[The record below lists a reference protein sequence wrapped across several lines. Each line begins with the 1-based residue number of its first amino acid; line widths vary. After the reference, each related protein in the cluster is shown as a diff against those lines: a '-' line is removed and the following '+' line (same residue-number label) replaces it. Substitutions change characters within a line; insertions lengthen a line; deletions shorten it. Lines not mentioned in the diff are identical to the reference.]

1 MLNVRTF
8 IDRPILS
15 GVISVMIVIVGAIG
29 LTQLPIEQFPDIA
42 PPTVSVRA
50 SYTGANAETLQKSV
64 VVPLEE
70 AINGVE
76 NMIYMTSNASN
87 NGSCNINVF
96 FKQGTDPNMA
106 TVNVQNRVAQAQ
118 GLLPAEVTR
127 TGVNVV
133 RRQTSTL
140 KSLGLYSPNDTYDL
154 AFLNN
159 YFKINIEPRLSR
171 VPGVGEVDVYGSNY
185 SMRIWLDPAK
195 MAQHNLMPSDITAV
209 LAEQNVESP
218 AGTLGEESENTFQ
231 YVLKYRGRYEEEAD
245 YEQMVIRSEPD
256 GSVLRLKDV
265 ARVEMGLQGYAIE
278 GYINGHQGT
287 TSMISQTP
295 GSNANEIII
304 AIDKLVEEIRK
315 DLPADMELIDLMST
329 KDFLDASIH
338 SVRRTLLEAA
348 VLVVL
353 VVLLFLRSWRATL
366 VPLVA
371 IVVSL
376 VGTFGFLYVAGF
388 SLNTLTLFALVLVIG
403 TVVDDAIVVAEAVQ
417 TKMETQQTHP
427 LAPPCEGGE
436 RSPLTAG
443 EDVAKE
449 NPCAA
454 AQTHSSPLP
463 TREGQGGGS
472 AGGKSATITAMRGI
486 TTALITSTLV
496 FMAVFIPVCFMGGT
510 SGIFYTHFGLT
521 MAVAVLIS
529 LINALTLSP
538 ALCARLLK
546 VKTATRSPLNNR
558 GCDSTPGNSAVDDS
572 TLEECPSDI
581 DGRPLQGRYV
591 CDTLSAGPSDTA
603 VIERRRFH
611 RLPSFVQSFVSIL
624 QLIVRPF
631 VRPFQSFVQ
640 RFVKGY
646 QSCVLFFIGHKWL
659 VGGLVAA
666 ALATFF
672 YLLST
677 TKTALVPDEDMGVIY
692 VTVQTQPGSTKSET
706 HRMMDRIEQLIT
718 DLPQIKAYSK
728 SVGVSRMAGQSSN
741 NGMFL
746 LRLKNWDERRGKGDD
761 LKSVMAEVN
770 RRVADISEAKIM
782 AFTQPMISG
791 YGATNGF
798 ELQVQDHQD
807 RGVDSLMAVT
817 NRLIAALQ
825 ARPEISRA
833 QTSFHNRYPQY
844 RLHIDAARCKRAGVS
859 PSDVLAC
866 LSGYIGGTYSSNMN
880 KYSKLYRVMVQAEV
894 TARLDEQALNNM
906 YVRAKD
912 GSMAPVSGFVQ
923 LTPIMGTANLTRFN
937 LFPAIQVSGMPEK
950 GYSSGQTLKAVREE
964 AARVLPQGYGFE
976 FAGMSRE
983 EASAGQHTLYVFIV
997 CIVFIY
1003 LILCALYESLFIPL
1017 AVILSVPF
1025 GLMGSFL
1032 FAQWFGLENNIYMQT
1047 GVIMLIG
1054 LLSKTAI
1061 LLTEY
1066 ASERRR
1072 AGMSIAR
1079 AALSAAQ
1086 VRLRP
1091 ILMTSL
1097 TMIFGLLPMMFATGA
1112 GANGNISLGVGTVGG
1127 MLIGTIALLLFVPS
1141 LFVVFQQLEE
1151 RMKIH

>member
-1 MLNVRTF
+1 MFNVKTF
-8 IDRPILS
+8 IDRPILA
-15 GVISVMIVIVGAIG
+15 GVISVIIVIVGAIG

-87 NGSCNINVF
+87 NGSASINVF
-96 FKQGTDPNMA
+96 FKQGTDPDMA

-127 TGVNVV
+127 TGVTVM

-140 KSLGLYSPNDTYDL
+140 KSLGLYSPGGTYDL

-195 MAQHNLMPSDITAV
+195 MAQHCLMPSDITAV

-245 YEQMVIRSEPD
+245 YENLVIRSNPD

-265 ARVEMGLQGYAIE
+265 ARVEMGLQAYAIDGE
-278 GYINGHQGT
+278 INGHPGST
-287 TSMISQTP
+287 CMISQTP

-329 KDFLDASIH
+329 KDFLDASIN
-338 SVRRTLLEAA
+338 SVEHTLFEAA
-348 VLVVL
+348 LLVVL

-371 IVVSL
+371 IIVSL
-376 VGTFGFLYVAGF
+376 VGTFAFLYIAGF

-417 TKMETQQTHP
+417 SKIET
-427 LAPPCEGGE
+427 
-436 RSPLTAG
+436 
-443 EDVAKE
+443 
-449 NPCAA
+449 
-454 AQTHSSPLP
+454 
-463 TREGQGGGS
+463 GQGSGS
-472 AGGKSATITAMRGI
+472 DATLAAMKEV

-510 SGIFYTHFGLT
+510 SGIFYTQFGLT

-529 LINALTLSP
+529 MINALTLSP

-546 VKTATRSPLNNR
+546 LRTQAQLEPK
-558 GCDSTPGNSAVDDS
+558 DSTSSRGIN
-572 TLEECPSDI
+572 
-581 DGRPLQGRYV
+581 
-591 CDTLSAGPSDTA
+591 
-603 VIERRRFH
+603 
-611 RLPSFVQSFVSIL
+611 RLTSEASHA
-624 QLIVRPF
+624 IVRA
-631 VRPFQSFVQ
+631 
-640 RFVKGY
+640 Y
-646 QSCVLFFIGHKWL
+646 HACVLFFLKKLWL
-659 VGGLVAA
+659 VGLFVVAA
-666 ALATFF
+666 LGIFF
-672 YLLST
+672 FLLST

-692 VTVQTQPGSTKSET
+692 VTVQTQPGSTKEAT
-706 HRMMDRIEQLIT
+706 HQMMNHVEKLLV

-746 LRLKNWDERRGKGDD
+746 LRLKNWDDRRGKGND

-770 RRVADISEAKIM
+770 RRVAGISEAKIM

-807 RGVDSLMAVT
+807 RGVDSLMSVT

-825 ARPEISRA
+825 ARPEISRS
-833 QTSFHNRYPQY
+833 QTSFNNRYPQY
-844 RLHIDAARCKRAGVS
+844 RLTVDAARCKLAGVS
-859 PSDVLAC
+859 PSDVLSC
-866 LSGYIGGTYSSNMN
+866 LSGYIGGNYSSNMN
-880 KYSKLYRVMVQAEV
+880 KFSKLYRVMVQAEV
-894 TARLDEQALNNM
+894 TARLDEQSLNNI
-906 YVRAKD
+906 YVRTSD
-912 GSMAPVSGFVQ
+912 GSMAPITGFID
-923 LTPIMGTANLTRFN
+923 LKPILGTANLTRFN
-937 LFPAIQVSGMPEK
+937 LFPAIQVSGLPEK
-950 GYSSGQTLKAVREE
+950 GYSSGQALQAVREE
-964 AARVLPQGYGFE
+964 AARILPEGYGYE

-983 EASAGQHTLYVFIV
+983 EASAGQNTVYVFIV

-1003 LILCALYESLFIPL
+1003 LILCALYESLLIPF
-1017 AVILSVPF
+1017 AIILSVPF

-1032 FAQWFGLENNIYMQT
+1032 FAQLFGLENNIYMQT

-1072 AGMSIAR
+1072 AGMTIAQ
-1079 AALSAAQ
+1079 AALSAAK

-1091 ILMTSL
+1091 IMMTSL

-1127 MLIGTIALLLFVPS
+1127 MLIGTLALILFVPS
-1141 LFVVFQQLEE
+1141 LFVVFQTLEE
-1151 RMKIH
+1151 RLKG